1 MVGISV
7 PTSFYWILICTKD
20 LLDGSSVLGV
30 CKGIQKIPLIVKKTL
45 IWLRFEIGNDILKI
59 ISIYLIKNKKYK

>member
-30 CKGIQKIPLIVKKTL
+30 CKGIQKNTVNCQKN
-45 IWLRFEIGNDILKI
+45 FNMVEI
-59 ISIYLIKNKKYK
+59 